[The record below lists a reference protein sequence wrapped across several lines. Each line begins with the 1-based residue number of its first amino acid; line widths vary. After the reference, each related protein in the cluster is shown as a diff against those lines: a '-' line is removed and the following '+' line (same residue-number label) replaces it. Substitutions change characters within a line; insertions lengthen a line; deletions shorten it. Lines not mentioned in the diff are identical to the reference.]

1 MAGRRRG
8 WFRPSESNEWIEA
21 ARARLAEAFLDMD
34 RRQSAADAAV
44 HASEQVY
51 PERGHA
57 AAWEPVRARCY
68 EAAGAYLSLTEEL
81 DTAEREKT
89 AFPQG
94 QQRADTVTRQ
104 LIEAARGVD
113 EFYRGHQSQLEHAVT
128 VLGSVP
134 QLAQQVKLTAAKV
147 RGEVAGS
154 EFAGYPS
161 VQARAAAVDEALITL
176 EAAELESGGTGR
188 GAASKVRAA
197 ATRLETVTGE
207 LADALAQAPSRLG
220 AARTAITSVNT
231 RLSAVQTRAERL
243 DPAFSS
249 LLREFNAASSA
260 DLANNGRESQRDMDA
275 AAAALEK
282 ARAAMAENNP
292 ELALELTSAARGN
305 LAEAERQV
313 DAVTKRLA
321 LLRAVRADP
330 QDKVKA
336 VRFRL
341 RDAQMLAV
349 SRGLVAEWGSVLDA
363 QVDRIDRITE
373 SLTGRHPDY
382 WAYVTE
388 LDAVT
393 AFIAGVVDRMR
404 KQAGRQRE

>member
-1 MAGRRRG
+1 
-8 WFRPSESNEWIEA
+8 
-21 ARARLAEAFLDMD
+21 MD
-34 RRQSAADAAV
+34 RRQSASEAAV
-44 HASEQVY
+44 HASEQVF

-57 AAWEPVRARCY
+57 ALWEPVRARCY
-68 EAAGAYLSLTEEL
+68 AAAGAYLSLTEEL

-94 QQRADTVTRQ
+94 QARADAVTRQ
-104 LIEAARGVD
+104 LIDAARGVD
-113 EFYRGHQSQLEHAVT
+113 EFYRGQQAQLEHALT

-134 QLAQQVKLTAAKV
+134 QLAQQVKHTAAGV
-147 RGEVAGS
+147 RAQAAES
-154 EFAGYPS
+154 EYASYPS
-161 VQARAAAVDEALITL
+161 VLARAAAVDEALITL
-176 EAAELESGGTGR
+176 EAAELGSGATGR
-188 GAASKVRAA
+188 GVAGKVREAA
-197 ATRLETVTGE
+197 NRLESVTAE

-231 RLSAVQTRAERL
+231 RLAAVRTRAERL
-243 DPAFSS
+243 DPAQSA

-260 DLANNGRESQRDMDA
+260 DLANNGRESQRDIGA
-275 AAAALEK
+275 AATALER

-292 ELALELTSAARGN
+292 ELALELTATARGH

-321 LLRAVRADP
+321 LLREVRADP
-330 QDKVKA
+330 QDKAKA

-349 SRGLVAEWGSVLDA
+349 GRGLVAEWGSVLDA
-363 QVDRIDRITE
+363 QADRIDRITE
-373 SLTGRHPDY
+373 SLSGRHPDY

-393 AFIAGVVDRMR
+393 EFIAGVVDRMR
-404 KQAGRQRE
+404 KQAGPSR